1 LSAVRESDERVERGC
16 VMGGRS
22 AGRWS
27 LLGFGPLRWVGFDL
41 RYDGGVE
48 GRNRDIYGWRLGY
61 GVEGGGRGC
70 G

>member
-1 LSAVRESDERVERGC
+1 VTRGGEGVRHGREIGGPVVAFRV
-16 VMGGRS
+16 
-22 AGRWS
+22 WT
-27 LLGFGPLRWVGFDL
+27 GPLRVGIDL